1 LSTPAPGAASP
12 RVSAIVVSYNTRD
25 DLLRCLDALGAQP
38 GVPLETI
45 VVDNASTDGTV
56 DAVRARFPDVHLMV
70 NAANLGFSRA
80 NNLGLREA
88 RGEFVLVLNSD
99 CEVRPGAVAALCAIL
114 EARPGVA
121 IVGPRTVGTDGEPQ
135 VSFGPSLTPLAEW
148 RQGRLVRGVKAGK
161 VDALRRARALADHEQ
176 EPDWVSASCFLARRA
191 VLQAIGG
198 FDESFFLYE
207 EDVDL
212 CVRARAAGGRI
223 LYTPEAEVVHH
234 LGRSMERAPERAR
247 LEYHRSHLR
256 FYAKHNSPAERVA
269 LRAWMAGRAAWGWL
283 RAAPGTPGQQRRAEE
298 RAILNLALF
307 GR

>member
-1 LSTPAPGAASP
+1 LSAPATSATAP

-25 DLLRCLDALGAQP
+25 DLLRCLLSLGTEA
-38 GVPLETI
+38 GLPLETT

-56 DAVRARFPDVHLMV
+56 DAVRARFPDVHLIA
-70 NAANLGFSRA
+70 NATNLGFSRA
-80 NNLGLREA
+80 NNLGLRAA
-88 RGEFVLVLNSD
+88 RGEFVLILNSD
-99 CEVRPGAVAALCAIL
+99 CEVRPGAVAALGAIL
-114 EARPGVA
+114 EARPDVA
-121 IVGPRTVGTDGEPQ
+121 IVGPRTVGTDGAPQ

-148 RQGRLVRGVKAGK
+148 RQGRLVRGVKAGDA
-161 VDALRRARALADHEQ
+161 DALRRARALADHEQ
-176 EPDWVSASCFLARRA
+176 EPDWVSASCFLARKAAIDA
-191 VLQAIGG
+191 VGG
-198 FDESFFLYE
+198 FDETFFLYE

-212 CVRARAAGGRI
+212 CVRVRQAGGRI
-223 LYTPEAEVVHH
+223 LYTPRAEVVHH

-256 FYAKHNSPAERVA
+256 FYAKHNSAPQRVA

-283 RAAPGTPGQQRRAEE
+283 RAAPGTPGQPRRAEE